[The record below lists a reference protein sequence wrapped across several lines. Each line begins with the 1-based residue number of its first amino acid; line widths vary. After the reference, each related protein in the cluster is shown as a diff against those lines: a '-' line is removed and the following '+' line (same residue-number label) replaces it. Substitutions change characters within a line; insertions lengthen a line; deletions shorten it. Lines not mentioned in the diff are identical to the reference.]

1 MTRFPEKRVAI
12 TGAASGLGRAMAV
25 FYAKQGWKV
34 ALADIHDQRGEE
46 TLELIRKLGGDC
58 FYTRVD
64 VREDQSLEQWKNAI
78 VKRWGGLDIIINN
91 AGVGSHGSIDEA
103 SLDDWDW
110 VIDINLM
117 GVVRGCRIFTNLFK
131 KQGYGHIVNVASIAG
146 LIHSP
151 EMNSYNVT
159 KAGVVALSETMRAE
173 LQPAGIQLSVVCPA
187 FFQTN
192 LTENTR
198 SPNPNIKS
206 VINKLFSQSK
216 ISADDIAKIVFESVQ
231 AGKFY
236 ILPHKNFAAIWY
248 LKRYSPSLY
257 FMLMG
262 KMVSKN
268 KKSLDKKRAHT

>member
-1 MTRFPEKRVAI
+1 MSRFPEKRVAI

-25 FYAKQGWKV
+25 YYAKQGWKV

-46 TLELIRKLGGDC
+46 TLEHIGKLPGDC

-78 VKRWGGLDIIINN
+78 VERWGGLDIIINN
-91 AGVGSHGSIDEA
+91 AGVGTHGRIDEA

-117 GVVRGCRIFTNLFK
+117 GVVRGCRIFTKLFK

-173 LQPAGIQLSVVCPA
+173 LQPAGIHLSVVCPA

-192 LTENTR
+192 LAENTR

-216 ISADDIAKIVFESVQ
+216 ISADDVAKIVFESVQ
-231 AGKFY
+231 AGEFY

-248 LKRYSPSLY
+248 LKRYFPSLY
-257 FMLMG
+257 FMLIG
-262 KMVSKN
+262 KMAAKQ
-268 KKSLDKKRAHT
+268 KSSARKRAHT